1 MSLDRGFFDARGEM
15 LDCVF
20 LGMVF
25 ISCARG
31 GKGVDLSWVDLFY
44 AVEGRPHNPLSPPT

>member
-1 MSLDRGFFDARGEM
+1 MSLDRGFFDARDEM

-44 AVEGRPHNPLSPPT
+44 AVEGRPHKLLSPPT